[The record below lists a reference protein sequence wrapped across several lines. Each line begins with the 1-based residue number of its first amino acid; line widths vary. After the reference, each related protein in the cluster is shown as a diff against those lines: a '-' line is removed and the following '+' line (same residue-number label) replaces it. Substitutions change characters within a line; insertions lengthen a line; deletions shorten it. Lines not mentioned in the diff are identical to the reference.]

1 MGRTGDDCQT
11 RPGLAAKAQAS
22 QVDETNAANGRILAR
37 APTSD
42 KVLKLRYADS
52 TINTGGSTCSD
63 Y

>member
-22 QVDETNAANGRILAR
+22 QVDETNAANGRIVAR

-42 KVLKLRYADS
+42 
-52 TINTGGSTCSD
+52 
-63 Y
+63 